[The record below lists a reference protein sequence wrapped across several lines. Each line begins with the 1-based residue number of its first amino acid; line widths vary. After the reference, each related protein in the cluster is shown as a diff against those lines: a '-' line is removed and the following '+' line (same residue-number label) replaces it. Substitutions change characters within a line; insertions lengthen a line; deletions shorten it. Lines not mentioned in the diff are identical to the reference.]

1 MKGETL
7 APDYLVKNMITGE
20 IGAEFDAC
28 ELAMAEKLAHI
39 LRRND
44 GTENGRGW
52 TVIDLNRGHLPVP
65 S

>member
-1 MKGETL
+1 MTQ
-7 APDYLVKNMITGE
+7 APDYLVKNTITGE

-28 ELAMAEKLAHI
+28 ELATAEKLAHI

-52 TVIDLNRGHLPVP
+52 TVIDLSRANQPR
-65 S
+65 